1 MTPDTALTILLT
13 LRDRNPYTF
22 RWMSYVNSVNFP
34 FHVLIADGGS
44 DDGVL
49 GGLSNRAKFPNVNYE
64 YLRYPHDESY
74 ADFYAK
80 VEDALSRIRTPFV
93 AMADNDDFFVVS
105 GLREAVQFLVDHPE
119 YATCGGQC
127 AVFWVTPSQMQKQTG
142 VLYGKHVVWKCSSD
156 AQSLSDE
163 TARDR
168 IRNQSLRATYPIY
181 YHVQRTEEL
190 RSQFQIV
197 REWNPQDL
205 FLFEQL
211 LSFLSAIAGKT
222 KQLDTLYMAR
232 QWNSPGS
239 AGGAH
244 LETFGDW
251 LGRLLIPSWSDDF
264 TKCVN
269 IISSALAA
277 RDGITV
283 GEARDRVIESY
294 RMQVAPSLLADMLK
308 EPTVTIPMSMVV
320 RGVRRL
326 LTLPP
331 DNLIRR
337 MARTLYRRVRWIS
350 VDAVHG
356 TQLRARRVP
365 GAELEFKPIREFLT
379 RQAESVYPNAKEA
392 VVS

>member
-13 LRDRNPYTF
+13 LRDRNPFTF
-22 RWMSYVNSVNFP
+22 RWMSYVNSINFP

-44 DDGVL
+44 DDDVL
-49 GGLSNRAKFPNVNYE
+49 RGLSKRATFPNVNYE

-105 GLREAVQFLVDHPE
+105 GLREAVRFLVDHPE

-127 AVFWVTPSQMQKQTG
+127 AVFWVTPSQMEKQTG

-190 RSQFQIV
+190 RRQFQIV

-251 LGRLLIPSWSDDF
+251 LGRMLIPSWSDDF
-264 TKCVN
+264 TKFVK
-269 IISSALAA
+269 ILSAALVS
-277 RDGITV
+277 RDGI
-283 GEARDRVIESY
+283 GIDEARDCVIESY
-294 RMQVAPSLLADMLK
+294 RIQVAPAILADIVK
-308 EPTVTIPMSMVV
+308 EPTVTMPMSVV
-320 RGVRRL
+320 VGVVRRL
-326 LTLPP
+326 LALPP
-331 DNLIRR
+331 DSLIRR
-337 MARTLYRRVRWIS
+337 MARRLYRRARWVS

-356 TQLRARRVP
+356 TQLRAQAVP
-365 GAELEFKPIREFLT
+365 NAGQEFKPIHEFLT
-379 RQAESVYPNAKEA
+379 RQPGSLQAYS
-392 VVS
+392 